1 MLDDSAGEQAPR
13 TGGSPVTI
21 RRMNTSRVGPHF
33 PFAAVCALLCIATA
47 VPYWQTARASS
58 LVSYDDELYVTAN
71 PHVLSG
77 VTPRNLAWAFS
88 TFETGNWH
96 PLTWVSHMLD
106 CTVFGPRPGAAHLVN
121 LAFHIGNV
129 ILLFYLLWTAT
140 GSGWKSGFA
149 AALFALHPLHVES
162 VAWISERK
170 DVLSTMLLLCTTLCY
185 VQYAR
190 RRSRAWY
197 GASAIC
203 FALGLMAKPMLVTLP
218 FVLLVLDVWPLCRVP
233 AITGGAAA
241 QRALWSAWRRLVLEK
256 IPLFIMSIA
265 SCGVAYVAQSS
276 KNAVVATASLSL
288 VERTANAA
296 LSYGAYLWK
305 IVLPV
310 NLACFYPFPPRLPVT
325 AVLVSLCVVIAIS
338 AVCLKTARRMPFLL
352 AGWLWYL
359 GTLVPVIGLVQVG
372 LQSMAD
378 RYTYVPSIGIFIM
391 IAWGAP
397 EALAQWR
404 YRRQALCAAAAA
416 VVIVL
421 MVLTHAQAG
430 YWKDSVAL
438 FGHAAAVTRNNDVA
452 YLNMGVALSAQGKT
466 DAAIASFEQ
475 ALAARPYDTGVR
487 YDVFNNLGIAL
498 ARKGKTNE
506 ALAYY
511 RKALGVAPDLAEA
524 HFNCAAALAGLKK
537 DGEALDEYE
546 EGLRRSPHDAGAL
559 ANMGD
564 ILARKGRTAEAVDKY
579 KDALRAAP
587 ASVPALCG
595 LGRLAADQG
604 KLDEAIDC
612 FTRALRIRPD
622 LAVAHINLGVALAM
636 QGKIGD
642 AEPHFREAVRLN
654 PKSAEAHADLARAMA
669 GTGNQAGALVEY
681 ARALRL
687 DSLYLDAHLNYGN
700 LLAVMGRSE
709 DATRQFREALA
720 LEPGCTQAK
729 NALEVLAKNHGV
741 REK

>member
-1 MLDDSAGEQAPR
+1 
-13 TGGSPVTI
+13 
-21 RRMNTSRVGPHF
+21 MNTSRVGPHF
-33 PFAAVCALLCIATA
+33 PFAAVCALLCVATA
-47 VPYWQTARASS
+47 VPYWQTGRASF

-77 VTPRNLAWAFS
+77 VTPKNLAWAFS

-96 PLTWVSHMLD
+96 PLTWMSHMLD
-106 CTVFGPRPGAAHLVN
+106 CTVFGPRPGAHHLMN

-149 AALFALHPLHVES
+149 AALFALHPVHVES

-170 DVLSTMLLLCTTLCY
+170 DVLSTMFWLCTTLCY
-185 VQYAR
+185 VRYVKL
-190 RRSRAWY
+190 RSRAWY
-197 GASAIC
+197 GASVAC

-218 FVLLVLDVWPLCRVP
+218 FALLVFDVWPLCRVP
-233 AITGGAAA
+233 AITGSAAGGARARVGPA
-241 QRALWSAWRRLVLEK
+241 KVASQRALWSAWRQLALEK

-265 SCGVAYVAQSS
+265 SCVVAYVAQSS

-288 VERTANAA
+288 LERTANAV
-296 LSYGAYLWK
+296 LSYGVYLRK

-325 AVLVSLCVVIAIS
+325 AVFVSLCVVSAIS
-338 AVCLKTARRMPFLL
+338 VVCLKTARRKPFLL

-359 GTLVPVIGLVQVG
+359 GTLVPVVGLVQVG

-378 RYTYVPSIGIFIM
+378 RYTYVPSIGIFVM

-404 YRRQALCAAAAA
+404 YRRQALSAAAAA
-416 VVIVL
+416 LVIVL

-475 ALAARPYDTGVR
+475 ALAARPYDSGVR

-498 ARKGKTNE
+498 ARKGKTDE

-511 RKALGVAPDLAEA
+511 RKALDVAPDLAEA

-537 DGEALDEYE
+537 NGEALDEYE
-546 EGLRRSPHDAGAL
+546 KGLRGSPNDAGAL

-564 ILARKGRTAEAVDKY
+564 ILVRKGRAVEAIDKY

-587 ASVPALCG
+587 ASVQALCG

-622 LAVAHINLGVALAM
+622 HAVAHINLGVALAM

-642 AEPHFREAVRLN
+642 AEPHFKEAVRLN

-669 GTGNQAGALVEY
+669 GTGNQAGALDEY
-681 ARALRL
+681 AVALRL
-687 DSLYLDAHLNYGN
+687 DSSYLDAHLNYGA
-700 LLAVMGRSE
+700 LLAGMGRSE
-709 DATRQFREALA
+709 DAARQFLEALA
-720 LEPGCTQAK
+720 LEPGCAQAK
-729 NALEVLAKNHGV
+729 KGLDVLAKNHGV
-741 REK
+741 PEK